1 MGLDYQLVLWNKHK
15 KTYDKLIVAGILM
28 YLILFA
34 VITLVFNS
42 KTTIETLVIRA
53 FGSLAIILLHII
65 LVIGPLSRLN
75 SKFLPIL
82 YNRRHLGVSMFLVAA
97 IHGVFS
103 IIQFHALGDVNP
115 IYSIFTSN
123 MDYGSLTNFPFQV
136 LGFLALLI
144 LFVMAST
151 SHDFFLG
158 NLSAKVWK
166 RLHMMVYLAYALIIA
181 HVFLGAFQQE
191 TSPFTIGFMI
201 VGFIAVSSL
210 HLITAFKESKVDTV
224 KNLVKDGWIE
234 VCNISEIEDD
244 RAKIFT
250 VENERVA
257 IFKYDGKLSAI
268 HNVCKHQGGPL
279 GEGKIIDGCITCP
292 WHGFQ
297 YLPHNGQSP
306 PPFTE
311 KVATYQLK
319 LQGETV
325 FINPKAFEEGIEV
338 TPITIQDEG

>member
-1 MGLDYQLVLWNKHK
+1 MGLDYQLVLWNTYK
-15 KTYDKLIVAGILM
+15 KTYDKIIVGSMLLYI
-28 YLILFA
+28 ILFA
-34 VITLVFNS
+34 AITLIFNS
-42 KTTIETLVIRA
+42 DTSIETLVTRA
-53 FGSLAIILLHII
+53 FGSLAIIMLHII
-65 LVIGPLSRLN
+65 LVIGPLARLN
-75 SKFLPIL
+75 TSFLPIL
-82 YNRRHLGVSMFLVAA
+82 YNRRHLGVSMFIAA
-97 IHGVFS
+97 LIHGGFS
-103 IIQFHALGDVNP
+103 IFQFHALGDVNP
-115 IYSIFTSN
+115 IYSVFTSN

-166 RLHMMVYLAYALIIA
+166 RLHMMVYFGYALIIA

-191 TSPFTIGFMI
+191 TSLFTIGIMVI
-201 VGFIAVSSL
+201 GFIIVASL
-210 HLITAFKESKVDTV
+210 HLITAFKERKVDLT
-224 KNLVKDGWIE
+224 KTEEKDGWLT
-234 VCNISEIEDD
+234 VCNISEIEED

-292 WHGFQ
+292 WHGYQ
-297 YLPHNGQSP
+297 YLPSNGQSP

-319 LQGETV
+319 LDDETV
-325 FINPKAFEEGIEV
+325 YINPKAF
-338 TPITIQDEG
+338 DEGTEVKPCEI

>member
-1 MGLDYQLVLWNKHK
+1 MGLDYQLVLWNKDK
-15 KTYDKLIVAGILM
+15 KIYDKIIAGSMLLYI
-28 YLILFA
+28 ILFA
-34 VITLVFNS
+34 AITLVFNS
-42 KTTIETLVIRA
+42 QTSIETLVIRA
-53 FGSLAIILLHII
+53 FGSLAIVMLHII
-65 LVIGPLSRLN
+65 LVIGPLARLN
-75 SKFLPIL
+75 SSFLPIL
-82 YNRRHLGVSMFLVAA
+82 YNRRHLGVSMFIAA
-97 IHGVFS
+97 LIHGGFS
-103 IIQFHALGDVNP
+103 IFQFHALGDVNP

-136 LGFLALLI
+136 LGFLALII

-166 RLHMMVYLAYALIIA
+166 RLHMMVYFAYALIIA

-191 TSPFTIGFMI
+191 TSLFTIGIMI
-201 VGFIAVSSL
+201 IGFLIVASL
-210 HLITAFKESKVDTV
+210 HLITAFKERKIDTT
-224 KNLVKDGWIE
+224 KTKEKEGWLQ
-234 VCNISEIEDD
+234 VCNISEIEED

-292 WHGFQ
+292 WHGYQ

-311 KVATYQLK
+311 KVSTYQLK
-319 LQGETV
+319 LEDDTV
-325 FINPKAFEEGIEV
+325 FINPKAF
-338 TPITIQDEG
+338 DEGTEVEPCNF

>member
-15 KTYDKLIVAGILM
+15 KTYDKIIAFSMLLYI
-28 YLILFA
+28 ILFA
-34 VITLVFNS
+34 VITLVFNAETS
-42 KTTIETLVIRA
+42 IETLVIRA
-53 FGSLAIILLHII
+53 FGSLAIIMLNII
-65 LVIGPLSRLN
+65 LVIGPLARLN
-75 SKFLPIL
+75 SNFLPIL
-82 YNRRHLGVSMFLVAA
+82 YNRRHLGVSMFIAA
-97 IHGVFS
+97 LIHGGFS
-103 IIQFHALGDVNP
+103 IFQFHALGDVNP
-115 IYSIFTSN
+115 IYSVFTSN
-123 MDYGSLTNFPFQV
+123 MDYASLTNFPFQV

-166 RLHMMVYLAYALIIA
+166 RLHMLVYVAYALIIA

-191 TSPFTIGFMI
+191 TSVFTIGILVIGFVI
-201 VGFIAVSSL
+201 VVSL
-210 HLITAFKESKVDTV
+210 HLITAFKEGKIDAAKAEEKEGWLKVCD
-224 KNLVKDGWIE
+224 
-234 VCNISEIEDD
+234 ISEIEED

-292 WHGFQ
+292 WHGYQ
-297 YLPHNGQSP
+297 YLPGNGQSP

-311 KVATYQLK
+311 KVATYALK
-319 LQGETV
+319 LQGEMIY
-325 FINPKAFEEGIEV
+325 INPNAFNEGTEV
-338 TPITIQDEG
+338 EPCNY

>member
-1 MGLDYQLVLWNKHK
+1 MFVAA
-15 KTYDKLIVAGILM
+15 LIHGG
-28 YLILFA
+28 F
-34 VITLVFNS
+34 
-42 KTTIETLVIRA
+42 
-53 FGSLAIILLHII
+53 
-65 LVIGPLSRLN
+65 
-75 SKFLPIL
+75 
-82 YNRRHLGVSMFLVAA
+82 SMF
-97 IHGVFS
+97 
-103 IIQFHALGDVNP
+103 QFHALGDVNP
-115 IYSIFTSN
+115 MYSLFTSN

-166 RLHMMVYLAYALIIA
+166 RLHMMVYFAYALIIA

-191 TSPFTIGFMI
+191 TSLFTIGIMV
-201 VGFIAVSSL
+201 VGFIVVASL
-210 HLITAFKESKVDTV
+210 HLITAFKERKVDTT
-224 KNLVKDGWIE
+224 KTEEKEGWLE
-234 VCNISEIEDD
+234 VCNISEIEED

-250 VENERVA
+250 VDNERVA

-292 WHGFQ
+292 WHGYQ
-297 YLPHNGQSP
+297 YLPSNGQSP

-311 KVATYQLK
+311 KVSTYELK
-319 LQGETV
+319 LEGKTV
-325 FINPKAFEEGIEV
+325 YINPKAF
-338 TPITIQDEG
+338 DEGTEVKPCKI

>member
-15 KTYDKLIVAGILM
+15 KTYDKLIVASMLL
-28 YLILFA
+28 YVILFA
-34 VITLVFNS
+34 AVTLIFNAETS
-42 KTTIETLVIRA
+42 IETLIIRA
-53 FGSLAIILLHII
+53 FGSLAIIMLHII
-65 LVIGPLSRLN
+65 LVIGPMARLN
-75 SKFLPIL
+75 TRFLPIL
-82 YNRRHLGVSMFLVAA
+82 YNRRHLGVSMFIAA
-97 IHGVFS
+97 MIHGGFS
-103 IIQFHALGDVNP
+103 IFQFHALGNINP

-123 MDYGSLTNFPFQV
+123 MDYDSLTNFPFQV

-158 NLSAKVWK
+158 NLSAKIWK
-166 RLHMMVYLAYALIIA
+166 RLHMMVYVAYALIIA

-191 TSPFTIGFMI
+191 TSPFTIG
-201 VGFIAVSSL
+201 VLVTGFIIIASL
-210 HLITAFKESKVDTV
+210 HLITAFKEAKIDNTKAEE
-224 KNLVKDGWIE
+224 KNDWLK

-279 GEGKIIDGCITCP
+279 GEGKIINGCITCP
-292 WHGFQ
+292 WHGYQ

-306 PPFTE
+306 LPFTE
-311 KVATYQLK
+311 KVATYEVK
-319 LQGETV
+319 LEGETIY
-325 FINPKAFEEGIEV
+325 INPKAFEEGTDV
-338 TPITIQDEG
+338 KPCNY

>member
-1 MGLDYQLVLWNKHK
+1 MGLDYQLVIWNKHK
-15 KTYDKLIVAGILM
+15 KTYDKIIAFSMLLYI
-28 YLILFA
+28 ILFA
-34 VITLVFNS
+34 VVTLIFNS
-42 KTTIETLVIRA
+42 ETSIETLVIRA
-53 FGSLAIILLHII
+53 YGSLAIIMLHII
-65 LVIGPLSRLN
+65 LVIGPLARLSN
-75 SKFLPIL
+75 AFLPIL
-82 YNRRHLGVSMFLVAA
+82 YNRRHLGVSMFIAA
-97 IHGVFS
+97 LIHGGFG
-103 IIQFHALGDVNP
+103 IFQFHALGDVNP

-166 RLHMMVYLAYALIIA
+166 RLHMMVYFAYALIIA

-191 TSPFTIGFMI
+191 TSPFTIGVLAI
-201 VGFIAVSSL
+201 GFIIVASL
-210 HLITAFKESKVDTV
+210 HLITAFKERKIDTT
-224 KNLVKDGWIE
+224 KAIEKEGWLE
-234 VCNISEIEDD
+234 VCNISEIEED

-250 VENERVA
+250 VKKERVA

-292 WHGFQ
+292 WHGYQ
-297 YLPHNGQSP
+297 YLPGNGQSP

-311 KVATYQLK
+311 KVATYELK
-319 LQGETV
+319 LDGETV
-325 FINPKAFEEGIEV
+325 YINPNAFEEGSEIE
-338 TPITIQDEG
+338 PCKI